1 MSGLGRHR
9 EKRSRLVTSTSRG
22 SRQLAPSASPRPLR
36 KGQLCGWCF
45 AAARAT
51 LATRATFTV
60 ATLATRA
67 TFTVATRAT
76 FTVATLA
83 ARATLAVATL
93 AARATLARSCVHP
106 FGYTLCE
113 TSNTLVGFFLSQVTR
128 NNMFLDVCGLGVDDG
143 VNDGSDSN
151 TLIRSDI
158 SDALPSLT
166 SCLQHVFANT

>member
-45 AAARAT
+45 AAAR
-51 LATRATFTV
+51 